1 MNFIHLCC
9 SFGGK
14 EYDPRRLYN
23 LCDRGK
29 PLRGVYELERAQT
42 TLSQKSLAG
51 RVPTLWRYEEV
62 LSVDEQSIT
71 A

>member
-1 MNFIHLCC
+1 MNVTHLCC
-9 SFGGK
+9 SLCGK
-14 EYDPRRLYN
+14 EHEPRRLYN
-23 LCDRGK
+23 LCARGK
-29 PLRGVYELERAQT
+29 PLRVVYELERAQT

-62 LSVDEQSIT
+62 LSVDEQSTT